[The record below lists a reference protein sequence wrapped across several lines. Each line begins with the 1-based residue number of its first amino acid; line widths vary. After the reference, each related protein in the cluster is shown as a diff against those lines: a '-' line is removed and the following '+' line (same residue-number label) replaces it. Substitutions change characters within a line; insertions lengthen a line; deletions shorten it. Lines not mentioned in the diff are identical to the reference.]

1 MSWIFGLQGKLNNQ
15 EIQSLVSNEKILF
28 TFNSENIFITA
39 GGNPDSCF
47 FSAEE
52 KWIACGFGIIE
63 MNDQKLMMTKKHW
76 SDYFN
81 NGSKP
86 EIEGHFIALRWSVNE
101 LHFHN
106 DTLGLRTIYFHESAS
121 RIFFATDLNKLTSFI
136 KSAAIDFKIFG
147 SRWLLFNQMSNESFI
162 KNVKKLPPDSEATI
176 KSTSLNI
183 LRKTFNYNIPGTSGE
198 NLYSSIRKY
207 VNIELPDQYSLSLGL
222 SGGLDSRMLLA
233 FMLKEKLIFK
243 VHTFGYEDDQDA
255 IVANRIGKSLNLDLK
270 HIKYQPGYDDDLIK
284 RLNNYCTESQL
295 AEPASS
301 YIKLRVFEDDYFQ
314 NKILIDGALA
324 EFARRQFMKR
334 LLYRGRK
341 FIFNK
346 DYISISKQLTV
357 HRASIFNAEIHKD
370 MNSGILEDIENIFSE
385 LPDVKKV
392 GTENFVDLMVLKYR
406 IPNYFGHEQSR
417 LDNIMLS
424 FMPFAQVKLILTS
437 LGIPAK
443 HRSDGK
449 LFYKAIDEYYP
460 TLKNIPLVKNGITYP
475 YKSST
480 IKSFLITS
488 VKKRFIKTSS
498 YNYKV
503 ELFDFIEAYVRD
515 LFADENTQHY
525 SNYDQTAIKK
535 IISEYYSG
543 KKDRVDELDWLYSF
557 EIFRRKM
564 NIS

>member
-1 MSWIFGLQGKLNNQ
+1 MSWIFGYKGIVNDQ
-15 EIQSLVSNEKILF
+15 ELVPVVPFDNVLF
-28 TFNSENIFITA
+28 SFKSGNLFIAA

-47 FSAEE
+47 YSTEE

-63 MNDQKLMMTKKHW
+63 LNDQKRMMTREDW
-76 SDYFN
+76 SYYFTAKF
-81 NGSKP
+81 KP
-86 EIEGHFIALRWSVNE
+86 EIEGHFIVLRWGVNE
-101 LHFHN
+101 LHFYN
-106 DTLGLRTIYFHESAS
+106 DTFGLRTIYFLESAS
-121 RIFFATDLNKLTSFI
+121 RIFFATDLNKLTPFM
-136 KSAAIDFKIFG
+136 KSVEMDFGVFG

-162 KNVKKLPPDSEATI
+162 KAVKKLPPYSEASI
-176 KSTSLNI
+176 KSTALNI
-183 LRKTFNYNIPGTSGE
+183 LRKNFNHNILVTTKE

-207 VNIELPDQYSLSLGL
+207 LNIKLPDQFCISLGL

-233 FMLKEKLIFK
+233 FMLKEKLNFK

-255 IVANRIGKSLNLDLK
+255 IVANRIGNSLNLDLK
-270 HIKYQPGYDDDLIK
+270 HIKYQPGYDDDFIK
-284 RLNNYCTESQL
+284 RLNNYCAEIKL

-324 EFARRQFMKR
+324 EFARRQFMNR
-334 LLYRGRK
+334 LLIRGRK
-341 FIFNK
+341 FLFNK
-346 DYISISKQLTV
+346 DYISISKLLTV
-357 HRASIFNAEIHKD
+357 HRASIFNAEIQKE

-385 LPDVKKV
+385 LPDVSKV
-392 GTENFVDLMVLKYR
+392 GAENFVDLMVLKYR
-406 IPNYFGHEQSR
+406 IPNYFGPEQSR

-424 FMPFAQVKLILTS
+424 FMPFAQFKLILTS

-443 HRSDGK
+443 HRRNGN

-460 TLKNIPLVKNGITYP
+460 PLKKIPLVKNGITYS
-475 YKSST
+475 YGSST

-503 ELFDFIEAYVRD
+503 GLFDFIEAYVRD
-515 LFADENTQHY
+515 LFADKQAQQC
-525 SNYDQTAIKK
+525 SIYDQAAVKK
-535 IISEYYSG
+535 IISDYYSG
-543 KKDRVDELDWLYSF
+543 NKGRVDDLDWLYTF
-557 EIFRRKM
+557 EMFRRKM